1 MGVLASAV
9 RRAVGWLCQ
18 PGIDRATSVAWDS
31 ASVNRAPAALVL
43 GLALSTRGT
52 VSAGPCAPRAEL
64 AGDPAAVAQ
73 VTGELARLGVAIG
86 AAAAGCRAVR
96 AQVQLDDAG
105 IAVAIV
111 DDTRR
116 SEGRLVSD
124 PALAAAWI
132 DSWLRDQLDDA
143 WAQPEVRT
151 GRSDVTARPV
161 TAGRPGTSER
171 PEDATPAVSRSVFDR
186 GTLGLGYERT
196 FPLGGTAWSGIGGH
210 ACLRFG
216 RFCLGARAHYAQGSG
231 LTNVLLASTR
241 SDLAV
246 FAAASA
252 AFDLGRMSIAP
263 ELGAGVGRITTGRNT
278 TCSKMEKPVTTC
290 DPATDLTCP
299 DTPLCTDANGT
310 LSLVD
315 DHPQHTT
322 TPRLMAALRIAV
334 PLFEHVW
341 LDGIA
346 TFAWAPL
353 GHVEPFGV
361 AAQGGTPGI
370 DAKLALPGE
379 PQAMIQLGV
388 GLRIGA
394 P

>member
-1 MGVLASAV
+1 M
-9 RRAVGWLCQ
+9 
-18 PGIDRATSVAWDS
+18 
-31 ASVNRAPAALVL
+31 NRAPAALLL
-43 GLALSTRGT
+43 GLALSTRAT
-52 VSAGPCAPRAEL
+52 ASAGPCAPRAEL
-64 AGDPAAVAQ
+64 AGDPAAVAH

-86 AAAAGCRAVR
+86 TAAAGCRAVR
-96 AQVQLDDAG
+96 AQVQLDEAG
-105 IAVAIV
+105 IAVAII

-151 GRSDVTARPV
+151 GSSDVTTLPV
-161 TAGRPGTSER
+161 AGPPRASER
-171 PEDATPAVSRSVFDR
+171 PEDATPATSRSVFDR
-186 GTLGLGYERT
+186 ATLGLDYEYT
-196 FPLGGTAWSGIGGH
+196 FPLGGTTWSGIGGH

-216 RFCLGARAHYAQGSG
+216 RLCLGARAHYAQGQG
-231 LTNVLLASTR
+231 LTNALPTSTR

-246 FAAASA
+246 LAAASA

-263 ELGAGVGRITTGRNT
+263 ELGAGVGRITTDRNT
-278 TCSKMEKPVTTC
+278 TCAKMAKPVTTC
-290 DPATDLTCP
+290 DPADATCQAP
-299 DTPLCTDANGT
+299 QVCTNADGT
-310 LSLVD
+310 LSVVD

-322 TPRLMAALRIAV
+322 TPRLMAALRVAV

-353 GHVEPFGV
+353 GHGEPFGV
-361 AAQGGTPGI
+361 STQGGSPSL